1 MIRETVW
8 DFKNLQTDLFTMEIT
23 MTISLEEEENSQIAW
38 DKSMKDNG
46 KTV

>member
-8 DFKNLQTDLFTMEIT
+8 DFKNLSTVLFIMGIT
-23 MTISLEEEENSQIAW
+23 TTTSLEEEENSQTAW